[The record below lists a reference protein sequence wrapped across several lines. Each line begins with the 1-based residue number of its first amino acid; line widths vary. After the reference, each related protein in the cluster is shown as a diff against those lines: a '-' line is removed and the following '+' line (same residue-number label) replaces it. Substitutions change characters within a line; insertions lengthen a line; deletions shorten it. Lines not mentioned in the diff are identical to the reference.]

1 MIHNY
6 IKLLEIYLS
15 QMKKYN
21 IIIIG
26 AGCSGLSLAYR
37 LLDTNIKVCILES
50 GSKNNR
56 IRKTWSYWDIYNHP
70 FIDLEGNSLENI
82 YCLNNLSSIK
92 LNCKDYNYKSIDS
105 NVFDEYIFDKINKSK
120 NIDIFFNSSANNIV
134 QEDSLVHIES
144 EIDTFVANE
153 VYDSSPDN
161 IDSPM
166 YQVFLGYFINPNSTV
181 EVIPKL
187 MDFTGDDEFSFYY
200 VIPFR
205 DGSCLVE
212 YTFFTPV
219 IKTSDEL
226 KKNLDRYIKNIVGQY
241 TLARSEYGVIP
252 MSPKLPD
259 TETIPNVYKIG
270 IRSGATRASTGY
282 TFINIQKQSDY
293 LIRKIK
299 NLHSINP
306 LLTTKSKILRKMDSI
321 LLRIIKNEPKKAKN
335 IIFNMFSLNNHQTI
349 IRFLSDIPS
358 IFDILKI
365 IINMPKIIFIKYA
378 LKSLINRKI

>member
-1 MIHNY
+1 
-6 IKLLEIYLS
+6 
-15 QMKKYN
+15 MKKYN

-37 LLDTNIKVCILES
+37 LLDTDMNVCILES

-56 IRKTWSYWDIYNHP
+56 IRKTWSYWDVYDHP
-70 FIDLEGNSLENI
+70 FMDLENNSLLNM
-82 YCLNNLSSIK
+82 YCLNNLSTVK
-92 LNCKDYNYKSIDS
+92 LNCSNYSYKSIDS
-105 NVFDEYIFDKINKSK
+105 TIFDEYVFDKIEKCK
-120 NIDIFFNSSANNIV
+120 NIDIFFDTPINDLV
-134 QEDSLVHIES
+134 QENNHIHVNS
-144 EIDTFVANE
+144 ENDTFVAQE
-153 VYDSSPDN
+153 IYDSRPDK

-166 YQVFLGYFINPNSTV
+166 YQVFLGYFINPNSSV
-181 EVIPKL
+181 EVMPKL

-200 VIPFR
+200 VIPFK

-226 KKNLDRYIKNIVGQY
+226 TPNLETYIKKIIGQY
-241 TLARSEYGVIP
+241 SLIRSEYGVIP
-252 MSPKLPD
+252 MTPKLPD
-259 TETIPNVYKIG
+259 EEKIQNVHKIG

-282 TFINIQKQSDY
+282 TFINIQKQSEY
-293 LIRKIK
+293 LVRRIK
-299 NLHSINP
+299 NLGAKNP
-306 LLTTKSKILRKMDSI
+306 LLTTKSKILRIMDSI

-335 IIFNMFSLNNHQTI
+335 IIFNMFSSNNHQTI

-365 IINMPKIIFIKYA
+365 IVNMPKIIFIKYA
-378 LKSLINRKI
+378 IKSLINRKI

>member
-1 MIHNY
+1 
-6 IKLLEIYLS
+6 
-15 QMKKYN
+15 MKKYN

-37 LLDTNIKVCILES
+37 LLDSDINVCILES

-56 IRKTWSYWDIYNHP
+56 IRKTWSYWDVYDHP
-70 FIDLEGNSLENI
+70 FTDLENNSLTNM
-82 YCLNNLSSIK
+82 YCLNDLSTVK
-92 LNCKDYNYKSIDS
+92 LKCKNYSYKSIDS
-105 NVFDEYIFDKINKSK
+105 IIFDEYIFDKIEKCK
-120 NIDIFFNSSANNIV
+120 NIDIFFDTSINDLV
-134 QEDSLVHIES
+134 QEDDYINVYS
-144 EIDTFVANE
+144 ENDTFAAHE
-153 VYDSSPDN
+153 IYDSRPDN

-181 EVIPKL
+181 EVMPKL

-200 VIPFR
+200 VIPFK

-226 KKNLDRYIKNIVGQY
+226 TPNLETYIKKIIGQY
-241 TLARSEYGVIP
+241 SLIRSEYGVIP
-252 MSPKLPD
+252 MMPKLPD
-259 TETIPNVYKIG
+259 EETIKNVHKIG

-282 TFINIQKQSDY
+282 TFINIQKQSEY
-293 LIRKIK
+293 LIRRIK
-299 NLHSINP
+299 KLGAKNP
-306 LLTTKSKILRKMDSI
+306 LLTTKSKILRIMDSI

-335 IIFNMFSLNNHQTI
+335 IIFKMFSSNNHQTI

-365 IINMPKIIFIKYA
+365 IVNMPKIIFIKYA
-378 LKSLINRKI
+378 IKSLINRKI